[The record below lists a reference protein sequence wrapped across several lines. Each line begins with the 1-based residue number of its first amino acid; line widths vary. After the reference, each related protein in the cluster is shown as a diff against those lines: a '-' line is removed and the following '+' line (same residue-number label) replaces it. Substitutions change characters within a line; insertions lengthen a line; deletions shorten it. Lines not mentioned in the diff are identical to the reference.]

1 MEKQVEVSQSNGKAP
16 DTEVLARPRRRTFK
30 AKYKMRILDETDRAN
45 EEGVEIGAILRR
57 EALYSSHLTQWRK
70 EREEGT
76 LAALSKK
83 RGPKPK
89 KNPLADE
96 VERLRKELASVKAQ
110 LAQAEIIITVQKK
123 VASLLGIPLKT
134 PDDDGSDS

>member
-1 MEKQVEVSQSNGKAP
+1 MDEPSAGGKANGKS
-16 DTEVLARPRRRTFK
+16 DTEVLARPRRRTFD
-30 AKYKMRILDETDRAN
+30 AKYKMRILDETDRADD
-45 EEGVEIGAILRR
+45 IGAVLRR

-70 EREEGT
+70 ERQGGT

-83 RGPKPK
+83 RGPKPT

-96 VERLRKELASVKAQ
+96 VERLRKELAGVKQQ
-110 LAQAEIIITVQKK
+110 LAQAEIIIEVQKK

-134 PDDDGSDS
+134 PDNDGSDS

>member
-1 MEKQVEVSQSNGKAP
+1 MEKQAGVSPPNGTPP
-16 DTEVLARPRRRTFK
+16 DPEVLARPRRRTFD
-30 AKYKMRILDETDRAN
+30 AKFKMRILDETDRAT
-45 EEGVEIGAILRR
+45 EDGAIGAILRR

-70 EREEGT
+70 ERQGGT

-83 RGPKPK
+83 RGRKPT

-96 VERLRKELASVKAQ
+96 VERLRKELAGVKQQ
-110 LAQAEIIITVQKK
+110 LAQAEIIIEVQKK

-134 PDDDGSDS
+134 PDDDESDS